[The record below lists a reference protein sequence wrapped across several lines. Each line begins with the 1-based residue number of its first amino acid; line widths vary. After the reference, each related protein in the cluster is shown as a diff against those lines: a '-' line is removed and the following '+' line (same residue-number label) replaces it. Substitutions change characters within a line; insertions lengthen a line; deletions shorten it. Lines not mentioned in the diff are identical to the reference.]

1 MVFEVPRRRL
11 EAQWF
16 QRWENRFREA
26 LVTSGGGWSFG
37 SGSGRLCVVGLF
49 SRRTRWSSGE
59 HLSALLLGIVVAD
72 LGFGVA

>member
-1 MVFEVPRRRL
+1 M
-11 EAQWF
+11 
-16 QRWENRFREA
+16 
-26 LVTSGGGWSFG
+26 TSGGGWSFG